1 MRNVLVRG
9 CLPVGLFL
17 LVAASA
23 FAQESKSAALAK
35 QLATALDAKKLDSIA
50 AKDPAEPDTYVGA
63 LYFPGLQLLTAAG
76 KYAAPALLDARLG
89 KGEYRDIYIELFG
102 AATAGTKVFVEDLG
116 VDGLKA
122 RRQDNQPADNFEVAG
137 KRLAF
142 DGDWRK
148 QQLSEQDYQKAFAA
162 ADARYVQLLTAL
174 LAELK

>member
-1 MRNVLVRG
+1 MRKVLVRG
-9 CLPVGLFL
+9 CLPVGLL
-17 LVAASA
+17 LFGAMAAS
-23 FAQESKSAALAK
+23 AQESKSAALAK
-35 QLATALDAKKLDSIA
+35 QLATALDAKKLDSVA
-50 AKDPAEPDTYVGA
+50 AKDPSEPDAYVGV

-76 KYAAPALLDARLG
+76 KYSAPALLDARLE
-89 KGEYRDIYIELFG
+89 KREYRDIYIELFG
-102 AATAGTKVFVEDLG
+102 AATAGTKVFIEDLG

-122 RRQDNQPADNFEVAG
+122 RREDNQPADNFESAG

-148 QQLSEQDYQKAFAA
+148 QQLSEQEYQKAFAA